1 VLRDRGKVVY
11 RIRMMS
17 MMITMLSEKL
27 EMKDETKELDRGLYR
42 DGSREKWMSSSRW
55 MREKG
60 PTASEEKTEG
70 GDIGRKSKA
79 QHHQSS
85 EATSYWW
92 RPGDVV
98 IYPPVFTNRT

>member
-1 VLRDRGKVVY
+1 MERR
-11 RIRMMS
+11 
-17 MMITMLSEKL
+17 
-27 EMKDETKELDRGLYR
+27 ELNKGLYR
-42 DGSREKWMSSSRW
+42 DGSREEWMSSSRW

-79 QHHQSS
+79 QHHECS
-85 EATSYWW
+85 EATRWC
-92 RPGDVV
+92 PGDVV